1 MISLLIEAS
10 LRSLLFGLVVAIGL
24 RAFRVRNVVA
34 QKSAWTFVLVA
45 AFAMPLL
52 RPITAQWH
60 ILPAGADILLPA
72 HPMTLLEE
80 LQAKIQA
87 HGGSGSRL
95 GPIAIPQGGNPWAEK
110 PSVSVPGPARNPHGK
125 ETQPKQTQPKQNQ
138 SSTARAP
145 QKQTAAAPVRNGVS
159 LAVSQ
164 SSSSLNRVR
173 PTLSG
178 LALGFYLG
186 VAGLLVIRLVLGL
199 AATLRLWSTAIP
211 AHTVSGFHA
220 SLRLRA
226 STKIHSPVTI
236 GSAILLPA
244 DYENWDAE
252 KLRIVLAHERSH
264 IRQGDFYIQLL
275 AGLYAALVWI
285 SPLGWWLKRELADLA
300 EAISDRAGIAA
311 APSRTSYAQILLEF
325 AAMPRSRAIGVAM
338 ARPGSLARRIER
350 FLNDH
355 AFHQSFA
362 DRRRALVAVLLVP
375 LALFAAAALVR
386 VEAAPVAHSAKK
398 ALLASAA
405 SLTVLSPAPQPEA
418 ADVAEQQIAEN
429 QQVSDL
435 SVEGPA
441 VTALASPAPAPEP
454 ESQGAALPEIAAAL
468 PVPSLFRVAAVAPAL
483 AAESDRSSLSF
494 DRTLSVSGE
503 TQLVVSTGSGNIRL
517 TKGSS
522 AQIRI
527 HGQIHIN
534 REAREV
540 DARAIAANPP
550 IEQNGN
556 TIRVGLRDEH
566 LDGIS
571 IDYVIE
577 APAETLLRAIS
588 GSGDI
593 VDEGVG
599 QNAKLETGSGDIRA
613 NGLQGPFLVKTGSG
627 NITAEQTGQGDVKA
641 ETGSGNIEIKDIH
654 GGFRAQ
660 TGSGDIKAT
669 GTPSALWNLQTGS
682 GNIDFWPGNA
692 PLTLDASTGSGSV
705 TTDRE
710 MLVKGSLD
718 RNHITGN
725 LNGGGTT
732 VRAQTGSGDIHVY

>member
-1 MISLLIEAS
+1 MISILIEAA
-10 LRSLLFGLVVAIGL
+10 LRALLFGLVVAIGL

-34 QKSAWTFVLVA
+34 QKAAWTFVLVA

-52 RPITAQWH
+52 RPMTARWH
-60 ILPAGADILLPA
+60 VLPTGANILLPA

-87 HGGSGSRL
+87 HGGFGSRP
-95 GPIAIPQGGNPWAEK
+95 GSVAEGSPQGGRPWAEK
-110 PSVSVPGPARNPHGK
+110 PSVSVQGSAQNPHAK
-125 ETQPKQTQPKQNQ
+125 ENQPG
-138 SSTARAP
+138 TAQAR
-145 QKQTAAAPVRNGVS
+145 QKQTAVASVQRSVS
-159 LAVSQ
+159 LVANQ
-164 SSSSLNRVR
+164 SSSGPNRIR
-173 PTLSG
+173 LTLSG
-178 LALGFYLG
+178 FALGLYLG
-186 VAGLLVIRLVLGL
+186 VAALLAFRLVLGL
-199 AATLRLWSTAIP
+199 AVTLQLWLTATAIP
-211 AHTVSGFHA
+211 ARTVSGSPA
-220 SLRLRA
+220 SVRLRA
-226 STKIHSPVTI
+226 TTKIHSPVTI

-244 DYENWDAE
+244 DYVNWDAE

-285 SPLGWWLKRELADLA
+285 SPLAWWLKRELADLA
-300 EAISDRAGIAA
+300 EAISDRAGIEAA
-311 APSRTSYAQILLEF
+311 QSRTSYAQVLLEF
-325 AAMPRSRAIGVAM
+325 AAMPRTTAIGVAM

-362 DRRRALVAVLLVP
+362 DGRRALVAVVLVP

-398 ALLASAA
+398 ALLVSAA
-405 SLTVLSPAPQPEA
+405 SLAVLAPAPQPEA
-418 ADVAEQQIAEN
+418 TDLAEQQIAES
-429 QQVSDL
+429 QQVSDF
-435 SVEGPA
+435 SVEGKPM
-441 VTALASPAPAPEP
+441 TALPSPAPAPEP

-468 PVPSLFRVAAVAPAL
+468 PVPSLFRVTAIAPAA
-483 AAESDRSSLSF
+483 AAESNGSSLSF

-503 TQLVVSTGSGNIRL
+503 TQLMVSTGSGNIRL
-517 TKGSS
+517 IHGS
-522 AQIRI
+522 ATQIRI
-527 HGQIHIN
+527 HGQIHSN
-534 REAREV
+534 HGAREEE
-540 DARAIAANPP
+540 ASAIAANPP

-556 TIRVGLRDEH
+556 VIRVGPRDEH
-566 LDGIS
+566 WRGIS
-571 IDYVIE
+571 IDYEIE
-577 APAETLLRAIS
+577 APAGTLLGANS
-588 GSGDI
+588 GSGNI

-613 NGLQGPFLVKTGSG
+613 SGLQGPFLVKTGSG

-669 GTPSALWNLQTGS
+669 GAPSAPWSMQTGS

-692 PLTLDASTGSGSV
+692 PLTLDVSTGSGSV
-705 TTDRE
+705 TTDHE
-710 MLVKGSLD
+710 MLVKGSLN
-718 RNHITGN
+718 RQHITGN
-725 LNGGGTT
+725 LNGGGPT
-732 VRAQTGSGDIHVY
+732 VHAQTGSGDIRVY

>member
-1 MISLLIEAS
+1 MISILIEAA

-52 RPITAQWH
+52 RPVAARWH
-60 ILPAGADILLPA
+60 LLPAGANILLPA

-80 LQAKIQA
+80 LQAKIQS
-87 HGGSGSRL
+87 HGGFGFRH
-95 GPIAIPQGGNPWAEK
+95 GPIAEDIPQGASPWAEK
-110 PSVSVPGPARNPHGK
+110 PSVSVSGPAQNPHVK
-125 ETQPKQTQPKQNQ
+125 ESQPG
-138 SSTARAP
+138 TARAR
-145 QKQTAAAPVRNGVS
+145 QKQTEVAPVRRGVS
-159 LAVSQ
+159 LLASQ
-164 SSSSLNRVR
+164 SSPRPNRIR
-173 PTLSG
+173 LTLSG
-178 LALGFYLG
+178 FASGLYFG
-186 VAGLLVIRLVLGL
+186 VAALLVFRLVLGL
-199 AATLRLWSTAIP
+199 AATLRLWLRATAIP
-211 AHTVSGFHA
+211 SRTLSVFPA
-220 SLRLRA
+220 SVRLRA
-226 STKIHSPVTI
+226 SKRIHSPVTI

-244 DYENWDAE
+244 DYESWDTE
-252 KLRIVLAHERSH
+252 KLRIVLAHEHSH

-300 EAISDRAGIAA
+300 EAISDRAGIEAA
-311 APSRTSYAQILLEF
+311 QSRTSYAQILLEF
-325 AAMPRSRAIGVAM
+325 AAMPRTTAIGVAM

-362 DRRRALVAVLLVP
+362 DGRRALVAVMLVP
-375 LALFAAAALVR
+375 LALFAAAAMVR

-405 SLTVLSPAPQPEA
+405 SLAVLSPAPQPEA
-418 ADVAEQQIAEN
+418 ADLAEQQIAEN
-429 QQVSDL
+429 QQVSDFSL
-435 SVEGPA
+435 EGTPMP
-441 VTALASPAPAPEP
+441 SPAPVPEP

-468 PVPSLFRVAAVAPAL
+468 PVPSLFRVAAVAPAAAA
-483 AAESDRSSLSF
+483 AAESDGSSLSF

-503 TQLVVSTGSGNIRL
+503 TQLMVSTGSGNIRL
-517 TKGSS
+517 THGS
-522 AQIRI
+522 ADQIRI
-527 HGQIHIN
+527 HGQIHTS
-534 REAREV
+534 REAREEE
-540 DARAIAANPP
+540 ARAIAANPP
-550 IEQNGN
+550 IQQSGN
-556 TIRVGLRDEH
+556 MIRVGPHDEH
-566 LDGIS
+566 WHGIS
-571 IDYVIE
+571 IDYEIE
-577 APAETLLRAIS
+577 APAGILLGAMS

-613 NGLQGPFLVKTGSG
+613 SGLQGPFLVKTGSG

-669 GTPSALWNLQTGS
+669 GTPASSWTLQTGS
-682 GNIDFWPGNA
+682 GNIDFWPGSA

-705 TTDRE
+705 TTDHE

-718 RNHITGN
+718 HNHITGN
-725 LNGGGTT
+725 LNGGGPT
-732 VRAQTGSGDIHVY
+732 VHAQTGSGDIHVY

>member
-1 MISLLIEAS
+1 MISLLIEAT

-24 RAFRVRNVVA
+24 HAFRVRNVVA
-34 QKSAWTFVLVA
+34 QKSAWIFVLVA

-52 RPITAQWH
+52 RPITARWQV
-60 ILPAGADILLPA
+60 LPAGANIMLPA

-87 HGGSGSRL
+87 HGGSGSRS
-95 GPIAIPQGGNPWAEK
+95 GPIAEEIPQVGSPWAEK
-110 PSVSVPGPARNPHGK
+110 PSVSVSGPAQNPHAK
-125 ETQPKQTQPKQNQ
+125 ETQPG
-138 SSTARAP
+138 TARAR
-145 QKQTAAAPVRNGVS
+145 QKQTAVAPARYGVS
-159 LAVSQ
+159 LIASQ
-164 SSSSLNRVR
+164 SSSR
-173 PTLSG
+173 PNLIRLTLSG
-178 LALGFYLG
+178 FALGLYLG
-186 VAGLLVIRLVLGL
+186 VAALLVFRLVLGL
-199 AATLRLWSTAIP
+199 AATLRLWSRATAIP
-211 AHTVSGFHA
+211 ARTVSGFRA

-226 STKIHSPVTI
+226 STKIYSPVTI
-236 GSAILLPA
+236 GSAILLPV
-244 DYENWDAE
+244 DYEGWDAE

-300 EAISDRAGIAA
+300 EAISDRAGIEAA
-311 APSRTSYAQILLEF
+311 QSRTSYAQILLEF
-325 AAMPRSRAIGVAM
+325 AAMPRSTAIGVAI

-362 DRRRALVAVLLVP
+362 DGRRALVAVVLVP
-375 LALFAAAALVR
+375 LALFAAAAIVR

-418 ADVAEQQIAEN
+418 SDLAGQQIAEN
-429 QQVSDL
+429 QQVSDF
-435 SVEGPA
+435 SVEGKPM
-441 VTALASPAPAPEP
+441 TALPSPAPAPEP
-454 ESQGAALPEIAAAL
+454 ESQGAALPEIAAAP
-468 PVPSLFRVAAVAPAL
+468 PVPSLFRIAALAPAPAAVA
-483 AAESDRSSLSF
+483 ESDGSLSF

-503 TQLVVSTGSGNIRL
+503 TQLMVSTGSGNIRL
-517 TKGSS
+517 THGS
-522 AQIRI
+522 ATQIRI
-527 HGQIHIN
+527 HGQIHTN
-534 REAREV
+534 RDAREGE
-540 DARAIAANPP
+540 ARAIAANPP
-550 IEQNGN
+550 IQQSGN
-556 TIRVGLRDEH
+556 MIRVGPHDEH
-566 LDGIS
+566 WHGIS
-571 IDYVIE
+571 IDYEIE
-577 APAETLLRAIS
+577 APAGILLGAMS

-613 NGLQGPFLVKTGSG
+613 SGLQGPFLVKTGSG

-654 GGFRAQ
+654 GGFRAE

-669 GTPSALWNLQTGS
+669 GTPSALWTLQTGS
-682 GNIDFWPGNA
+682 GNIDLWPGNA
-692 PLTLDASTGSGSV
+692 PLTLDASTGSGSL
-705 TTDRE
+705 TTDHE

-725 LNGGGTT
+725 LNGGGPT
-732 VRAQTGSGDIHVY
+732 VHAQTGSGDIHIY